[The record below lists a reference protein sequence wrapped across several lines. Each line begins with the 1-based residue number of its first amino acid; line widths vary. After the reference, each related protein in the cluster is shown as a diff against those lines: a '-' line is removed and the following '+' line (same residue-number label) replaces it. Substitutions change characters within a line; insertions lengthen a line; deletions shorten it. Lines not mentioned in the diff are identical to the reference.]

1 MVITVKNYN
10 VAVTKGYKLGEI
22 DSRMP
27 FLTDI
32 VRAKNTEAW
41 AAGRVVVWDAP
52 NNYFELGAADVALTR
67 VAVCVDAKAET
78 DTRANV
84 LICGIICVETTTV
97 LVEGDNCKIAA
108 GGLIAKWVSGTDAIG
123 LQHPIIFMK
132 QADKINEGLGK
143 AVTNA
148 TTTAP
153 GKYVLVWVNS
163 PFA

>member
-1 MVITVKNYN
+1 MVVTVKNFGTN
-10 VAVTKGYKLGEI
+10 ITKAYRLGEI

-32 VRAKNTEAW
+32 VPAKNTEAW
-41 AAGRVVVWDAP
+41 AAGDVVVWDAA
-52 NNYFELGAADVALTR
+52 NNYYEIGAADVALTR
-67 VAVCVDAKAET
+67 VAVVVDAKTSTE
-78 DTRANV
+78 TRANV
-84 LICGIICVETTTV
+84 LITGIICVETTTV

-108 GGLIAKWVSGTDAIG
+108 SGNIAKWTSGTDAIG

-132 QADKINEGLGK
+132 QAAKINEGLGK

-148 TTTAP
+148 TTTDP
-153 GKYVLVWVNS
+153 GKFVLVWVNS